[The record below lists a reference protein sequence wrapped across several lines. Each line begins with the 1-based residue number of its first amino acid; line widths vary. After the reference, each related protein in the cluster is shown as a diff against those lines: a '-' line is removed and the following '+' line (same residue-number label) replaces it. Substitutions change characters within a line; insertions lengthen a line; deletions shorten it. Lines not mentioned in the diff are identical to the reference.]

1 MEPASTDPYQ
11 TPKEPGLPPEPPPSG
26 KPGGRIP
33 LGVSLGLLALGG
45 FSSPSLGFGV
55 IALTFATA
63 GILMASGNLQRLAG
77 IALSAACMAMIYFTW
92 DF

>member
-33 LGVSLGLLALGG
+33 LGISLGLLALSG
-45 FSSPSLGFGV
+45 FSTPVPAFGV
-55 IALTFATA
+55 IALTFAIA
-63 GILMASGNLQRLAG
+63 GVLMASGNPQRFAG
-77 IALSAACMAMIYFTW
+77 IALSAACLAMIYFTW
-92 DF
+92 ES